1 MKKVVMILLGLAL
14 ILCTAC
20 GNQET
25 EEKEIDDFYRQ
36 YAEQYE
42 VLEEKEDG
50 TIEIQVTA
58 PDFVEI
64 VGNLLQEYDAEELD
78 VTVMQDA
85 VQNQE
90 VATKKY
96 VFTVEEME
104 QETIEEAFLDEVSYE
119 MMIAAITEVEIDMEE
134 SK

>member
-25 EEKEIDDFYRQ
+25 EEKEIDDFYKQ

-50 TIEIQVTA
+50 TMEIQVTA

-96 VFTVEEME
+96 VFTVEEMK
-104 QETIEEAFLDEVSYE
+104 QETVEEAFLDEVSYE